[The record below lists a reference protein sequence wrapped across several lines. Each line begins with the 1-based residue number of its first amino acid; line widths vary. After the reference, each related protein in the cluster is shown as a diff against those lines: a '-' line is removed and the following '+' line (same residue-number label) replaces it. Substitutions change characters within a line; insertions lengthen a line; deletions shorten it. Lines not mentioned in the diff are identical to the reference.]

1 MKKNGNSGADGRL
14 LENRKL
20 LLPLQRL
27 QHIPGFLS
35 FHDAAVST
43 TLSTKN
49 RLLPCIRGVLR
60 KRRTNIFGSAGCVVS
75 TPKCKAF
82 VIMYCYAYNT
92 FSTPELERQPPTPF
106 RCGTVPVVPVSGT
119 SQNPYQGIRLL
130 QLSPDPHHRQSQDSS
145 GKRPHR
151 RPDPGIPPRHGHQQD
166 HPTYQFA
173 TGTKETGHLIV
184 IFDTTCQKEHRK
196 RCSFF
201 VPMSICKETAQ
212 INPFAIH

>member
-1 MKKNGNSGADGRL
+1 MKRSGNSGADGSL

-20 LLPLQRL
+20 LLPLWRL

-92 FSTPELERQPPTPF
+92 FSTPELEHQPPTPF
-106 RCGTVPVVPVSGT
+106 RRGTIPIVPISGT
-119 SQNPYQGIRLL
+119 SQNPHQGIRLL
-130 QLSPDPHHRQSQDSS
+130 RPRPDPNHSQ
-145 GKRPHR
+145 GQARKRSHR
-151 RPDPGIPPRHGHQQD
+151 RTNPGIPPRHSHQQD
-166 HPTYQFA
+166 HPTYRFA
-173 TGTKETGHLIV
+173 TGTEKNRNFIA
-184 IFDTTCQKEHRK
+184 F
-196 RCSFF
+196 S
-201 VPMSICKETAQ
+201 
-212 INPFAIH
+212 